1 MLCCMR
7 TTLSLDKDVAA
18 ALERLRKVRK
28 ATLKQLV
35 NDALRRG
42 LGQMTTAPAPPRRP
56 FRTRAVSL
64 GRCLVGN
71 VENISEVLA
80 VAEGETF
87 K

>member
-1 MLCCMR
+1 MR

-18 ALERLRKVRK
+18 ALERLRKTRK
-28 ATLKQLV
+28 ASLKAVV
-35 NDALRRG
+35 NEALRRG
-42 LGQMTTAPAPPRRP
+42 LGQMASPPKPPRRT
-56 FRTRAVSL
+56 FRTRAACL

-71 VENISEVLA
+71 VDNMAEVLA

>member
-1 MLCCMR
+1 MR

-18 ALERLRKVRK
+18 ALERVRK
-28 ATLKQLV
+28 TRNASLKEVV
-35 NDALRRG
+35 NEALRRG
-42 LGQMTTAPAPPRRP
+42 LGQMASPPPAPRRL

-71 VENISEVLA
+71 VDNVSEVLA
-80 VAEGETF
+80 VAEGESF